1 MKIYFNPEAL
11 VRYLDEFR
19 DNIRQDNDIDSFSI
33 FNIEPRSLTTDMT
46 LAKQEL
52 IFVVKHQR
60 IPQDDKTDSS
70 KKEQDLDFSSD
81 GSSKRDFK
89 KQDLIIDGLKDELKK
104 VNEDITDQEI
114 QDFIAYFKAWYR
126 FQDKKVSPVSLEEPL
141 EEDDPYDKESALF
154 LFYDEKLNQR
164 SNSIISNE
172 DHLLDNLAK
181 RFFIDFDKSYLNRTV
196 FTRNLTDWSP
206 ISEPMQYE
214 TDIVIVDAYLFEGPG
229 DTFGQNAESLI
240 KSICGEGEKE
250 QKNVVLFFENTYP
263 LCWLYEFYQ
272 RITKD
277 KDVNCNITFVGVPNK
292 GEKKLHDRYI
302 VSNHRL
308 IFSGHSFSQYFNGGR
323 FSANGSIW
331 LSIGSSADE
340 NNQEVIKEA
349 LHYLQTEVLGSGEV
363 CIYGKEKR
371 LISKL
376 LSASGDSVNMRT
388 FGEITM
394 IYEFQTEIKPQWDG
408 EVWHWNDIQIAAKGD
423 KNYFKGE
430 SVRLVNIKENT
441 DPEKNGKYKLFAK
454 YKPLKNR

>member
-11 VRYLDEFR
+11 VQYLSEFR
-19 DNIRQDNDIDSFSI
+19 EIIRGDNDRDSFSI
-33 FNIEPRSLTTDMT
+33 FNNEPQFFTTDMT

-70 KKEQDLDFSSD
+70 KKEQDLDFPSD
-81 GSSKRDFK
+81 GSRKGDFK

-114 QDFIAYFKAWYR
+114 QDFIADFKAWYL
-126 FQDKKVSPVSLEEPL
+126 FQDKKVSLVPEEL
-141 EEDDPYDKESALF
+141 LGKESNPYDKESALY
-154 LFYDEKLNQR
+154 LFHTNGANHCPY
-164 SNSIISNE
+164 SIITHNNI
-172 DHLLDNLAK
+172 LKNLAK
-181 RFFIDFDKSYLNRTV
+181 RFFVDFDKSYLNKTMY
-196 FTRNLTDWSP
+196 TRSFKDWSP

-214 TDIVIVDAYLFEGPG
+214 TDIIIVDAYLFEGLG

-240 KSICGEGEKE
+240 RAICGKGKKE

-263 LCWLYEFYQ
+263 LCWLHDFYL
-272 RITKD
+272 RIITN
-277 KDVNCNITFVGVPNK
+277 DVNCNITFVSVPDNI
-292 GEKKLHDRYI
+292 KKLHDRYI

-308 IFSGHSFSQYFNGGR
+308 IFSGHSFSLYFNGGR

>member
-11 VRYLDEFR
+11 VQYLSEFR
-19 DNIRQDNDIDSFSI
+19 EIIRRDNDIDSFSI
-33 FNIEPRSLTTDMT
+33 FNIEPRFFTTDMT

-60 IPQDDKTDSS
+60 IPQEDKTDSS
-70 KKEQDLDFSSD
+70 KKEQDLDFLPDGRPQRDSSQE
-81 GSSKRDFK
+81 K
-89 KQDLIIDGLKDELKK
+89 LITNGLKR
-104 VNEDITDQEI
+104 VIEDITDQEE

-126 FQDKKVSPVSLEEPL
+126 LQNKKFHPVSP
-141 EEDDPYDKESALF
+141 EDILKENVPYDKESALF
-154 LFYDEKLNQR
+154 LFYDEKLNPR
-164 SNSIISNE
+164 SNTIISNE
-172 DHLLDNLAK
+172 DFLNNLAK
-181 RFFIDFDKSYLNRTV
+181 RFFVDFDKSYLNKTIY
-196 FTRNLTDWSP
+196 TRSLKDWSP
-206 ISEPMQYE
+206 ISDPMQYE
-214 TDIVIVDAYLFEGPG
+214 TDIIIVDAYLFEGPG
-229 DTFGQNAESLI
+229 NVFGQNAEDLI
-240 KSICGEGEKE
+240 KAICGKGKKE
-250 QKNVVLFFENTYP
+250 QKNIVLFFENTYP
-263 LCWLYEFYQ
+263 LCWLHDFYL
-272 RITKD
+272 RVTN
-277 KDVNCNITFVGVPNK
+277 DVNCNITFVSVLDDI
-292 GEKKLHDRYI
+292 KKLHDRYI

-430 SVRLVNIKENT
+430 SVRLVNIRENT
-441 DPEKNGKYKLFAK
+441 DSEKNGKYKLFAK